1 MYAKGMRMT
10 NIHGTTT
17 LETPYED
24 LNICKQPRTEVAKK
38 AKQEW
43 WSNR

>member
-1 MYAKGMRMT
+1 MT